1 MGCDADEKGL
11 GRGLRVLK
19 RDGIIVCGLLEHGQ
33 KPHDDVLSNGLAYA
47 ECAAVVIGSY
57 QAVPGFVDVQTCCVG
72 AGNVESRPRHH
83 QLKVS

>member
-1 MGCDADEKGL
+1 MGYDADEKGL
-11 GRGLRVLK
+11 GRGPRLLK
-19 RDGIIVCGLLEHGQ
+19 RDGTIMCGLLEHGQ
-33 KPHDDVLSNGLAYA
+33 KPFSDVLSNGLAYA

-72 AGNVESRPRHH
+72 AGNVESRPKQH